1 MEIVND
7 SIVLGIIW
15 VIIQLRYMV
24 WAERYIYIQ
33 IYIRPE
39 QGENC

>member
-15 VIIQLRYMV
+15 VIIRLRYMV
-24 WAERYIYIQ
+24 WAERDIYIQ